1 MSYRYD
7 MTEIKLCS
15 ASLYTH
21 TQNLTILVE

>member
-1 MSYRYD
+1 

-15 ASLYTH
+15 AALYTH